1 MDNRTR
7 ATRRRGRLEGLVVG
21 LVVALIL
28 VCVLG
33 LALVTM
39 APAEMYRPAPATI
52 HPAPSDLW
60 APSGFVHIP
69 PCVGHGKDCEML
81 SWADP
86 TSPART
92 VPEPGTLALVFTA
105 AALLTWRGKS

>member
-7 ATRRRGRLEGLVVG
+7 ATRRRGRLEGA
-21 LVVALIL
+21 VASLLL
-28 VCVLG
+28 VCLLG
-33 LALVTM
+33 LALVAM

-52 HPAPSDLW
+52 HPIPSNLGAPIEFAQL
-60 APSGFVHIP
+60 P
-69 PCVGHGKDCEML
+69 PCLGQGKDCETL
-81 SWADP
+81 QRLDP
-86 TSPART
+86 SSPTRT